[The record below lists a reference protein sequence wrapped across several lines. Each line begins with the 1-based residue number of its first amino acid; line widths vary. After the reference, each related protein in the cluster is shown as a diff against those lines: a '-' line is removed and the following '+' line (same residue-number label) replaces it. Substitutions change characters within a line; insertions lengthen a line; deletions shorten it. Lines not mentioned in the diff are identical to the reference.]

1 MLIILICLNLILQA
15 NKNYWSLVTKNG
27 ANIAHIQEL
36 IILGSIFLTI

>member
-1 MLIILICLNLILQA
+1 MLVYLTCINLILQA
-15 NKNYWSLVTKNG
+15 NKNYWSLVTKKG